1 MIVSQNPANLPFVL
15 RFVLT
20 IVFHFIHAIIF
31 IVTMKRALRNPGLTR
46 DDRWNV
52 ARKVGMKIVRL
63 TNASVQTFGTEN
75 LPREGGYLLLPNHQG
90 RFDGLAVTCAHKAM
104 ISFILDEKRS
114 DMIMEGD
121 YMRLSESVPIALGD
135 ARKCM
140 ESFRKVRD
148 RVIKGDR
155 FCVFPEGGYVDNGNT
170 MREFRTGCLHYVKE
184 MKCPLVP
191 VCIYDSWKVYNYR
204 RLRDAFR
211 HVDVQVH
218 ILKPIMPEEYED
230 LSKPEIAALVKGRIQ
245 AKMDELISQQ

>member
-1 MIVSQNPANLPFVL
+1 MIVSQNPVNLAFVL

-31 IVTMKRALRNPGLTR
+31 IVTMKRACRNPELSR
-46 DDRWNV
+46 DGKWNV
-52 ARKVGMKIVRL
+52 ARKIGMKIVRL
-63 TNASVQTFGTEN
+63 TNATVHTFGTEN
-75 LPREGGYLLLPNHQG
+75 LPGEGGYLLLPNHQG
-90 RFDGLAVTCAHKAM
+90 RFDGLAVTCAHREM

-148 RVIKGDR
+148 RVIAGDR

-170 MREFRTGCLHYVKE
+170 MREFHTGCLHYVKE

-191 VCIYDSWKVYNYR
+191 VCLYDSWRVYNYR

-218 ILKPIMPEEYED
+218 ILKPIMPEEYEN
-230 LSKPEIAALVKGRIQ
+230 LSKPAIAALVKSCIQ
-245 AKMDELISQQ
+245 EKMDELTSLQ